1 MVVGALDAV
10 TIIMIALQSKFCSPA
25 MYTVNKKELSKSKLL
40 LTFIYQYFNT
50 MWYDRVSPIRISSVA
65 ATFNIINFPAILAG
79 HHNFFMTLTVRLS
92 LGPSG
97 GFSFKFTKFQICNSR
112 RLQSFS
118 KWDSECRNSSL
129 ISYNLFMQSPQLP
142 LTSSRN

>member
-79 HHNFFMTLTVRLS
+79 HHNFFM
-92 LGPSG
+92 
-97 GFSFKFTKFQICNSR
+97 I
-112 RLQSFS
+112 
-118 KWDSECRNSSL
+118 
-129 ISYNLFMQSPQLP
+129 
-142 LTSSRN
+142 LTSRKFVHAR